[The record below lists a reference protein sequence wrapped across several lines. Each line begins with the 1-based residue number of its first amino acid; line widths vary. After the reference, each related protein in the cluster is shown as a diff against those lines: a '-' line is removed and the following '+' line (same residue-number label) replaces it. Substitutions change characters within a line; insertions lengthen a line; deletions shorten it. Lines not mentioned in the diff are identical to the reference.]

1 VIHWPNRQVK
11 SPTSRTQLIRR
22 FHRESKVSFHCKAA
36 LVPLIA
42 LCVFAHCQTALDP
55 LADARR
61 AIESGAYADAA
72 ASIRSYLAANPSSA
86 DAHFL
91 LGYVLFREQ
100 QPRES
105 LAEFTAGAK
114 YRRPKADELKTVA
127 SDYVLLGDYADADKW
142 FSAVTEESPSDADAW
157 YLLGRA
163 KYSESRYGEAVP
175 SFEHALRLRP
185 RYIEAENNL
194 GLSWRELNEKE
205 KARAAFQNA
214 AEWQGDHPSD
224 PQPLLNLGTL
234 LADEDK
240 LDEALPYLKRA
251 AMAAPGNPKIH
262 DELAHVYEAQND
274 LPNAQSELEK
284 AIAIAPNVSE
294 LHFKLGRIYRREGK
308 RDDSLREF
316 GICDK
321 LNGTHS
327 SVETPNPPSN
337 APPR

>member
-1 VIHWPNRQVK
+1 LAQ
-11 SPTSRTQLIRR
+11 
-22 FHRESKVSFHCKAA
+22 
-36 LVPLIA
+36 
-42 LCVFAHCQTALDP
+42 CQSAPDP

-61 AIESGAYADAA
+61 AIDGGAYVEAA
-72 ASIRSYLAANPSSA
+72 ASIKSYLATNPASA

-91 LGYVLFREQ
+91 LAYVLFREQ
-100 QPRES
+100 KPKES

-114 YRRPKADELKTVA
+114 YRRPKTDELKAVA

-163 KYSESRYGEAVP
+163 KYSESRYDEAIP
-175 SFEHALRLRP
+175 SFERAIRLRP
-185 RYIEAENNL
+185 WYVEAENNL

-205 KARAAFQNA
+205 KARAAFRNA
-214 AEWQGDHPSD
+214 TEWQGNHPSD
-224 PQPLLNLGTL
+224 PQPFLNLGTL

-240 LDEALPYLKRA
+240 LDEALPYLRQA
-251 AMAAPGNPKIH
+251 ATLAPGNPKVH

-274 LPNAQSELEK
+274 LPHAQSELEK
-284 AIAIAPNVSE
+284 AIAIAPNASE
-294 LHFKLGRIYRREGK
+294 LHFKLGRIYRREGN
-308 RDDSLREF
+308 REESLREF

-327 SVETPNPPSN
+327 SVQTPNPPSQ
-337 APPR
+337 ASPH